1 MFDKRKDTARLGPT
15 PPAGQ
20 SIESRPSDSTR
31 PVEDEMFPAASAA
44 AIVGAALVINGEL
57 SGNEDVV
64 VAGRFEGKITLPS
77 NSVMVSQGGQ
87 VEADILAKVIQI
99 EGQMTGDIQGGERV
113 VITATGQMEG
123 RISAPRVVLI
133 DGARFK
139 GSIDMDATGN
149 APSARSREA
158 TAPAKSPQSA
168 GAQATEGASKKA
180 AGQV

>member
-1 MFDKRKDTARLGPT
+1 MFDKRKDTARPGPT

-31 PVEDEMFPAASAA
+31 PPAASAA